1 MSWPAAPV
9 PASTSS
15 CRRRGVRWPCSTSAC
30 PTASLPTAR
39 CLNCTRPAVS
49 MWQACS
55 HPCGHGS
62 TDMARHQATDIAG
75 MDMKWHVL
83 KLLLPYLLQHRGRV
97 FLAFLTLVLGK
108 AATISLPFLL
118 KYIVDDLDAGTRGVD
133 AQGLDLALGLVA
145 VPVALILAYGLAR
158 FLNVILN
165 EVRDTLF
172 GRVTERTIRR
182 LSLQTFE
189 HLHGLDLDFHLNR
202 RTGGL
207 SRDIERGTSGISF
220 LMRFMI
226 FNIVP
231 TVLELVIVIG
241 IFLGNY
247 GLSFAGVI
255 VAALI
260 CYVVFSVVA
269 TERRTQYVRDM
280 NIADS
285 ATSNRA
291 IDSLLNYETVKYFT
305 NEDHESSLYDVE
317 LEKWERAKRNSRLSL
332 FALNA
337 GQAFIVAA
345 SMTLMLWLAAS
356 GVANGS
362 MSLGDFV
369 LVNTFMMQLFIPLNF
384 LGFVYREIKGAL
396 ANIEHLFGLL
406 GERPGIVQAE
416 PALPLGAGLP
426 DIEFRHVGFHYNPA
440 RAILEDVSFRVAPGE
455 KVAVVGASGSGKST
469 LVKLLFRFHDCS
481 SGAVLVGGRDVRELE
496 VRSLRRA
503 IGIVPQDTVLFN
515 DSIFNNVRYGR
526 PEASEAEVEEAIRL
540 AQLAPFI
547 RQLPEG
553 SATRV
558 GERGLKLSGG
568 EKQRVAIART
578 ILKKP
583 AILVFDE
590 ATSALDSRTER
601 GILEALREVARG
613 HTSLVIAHRL
623 STVVDANRILVL
635 EGGRI
640 VEQGTHQD
648 LLLKAGTYATMW
660 HTQQQ
665 ERERALPAAG

>member
-1 MSWPAAPV
+1 
-9 PASTSS
+9 
-15 CRRRGVRWPCSTSAC
+15 
-30 PTASLPTAR
+30 
-39 CLNCTRPAVS
+39 
-49 MWQACS
+49 
-55 HPCGHGS
+55 
-62 TDMARHQATDIAG
+62 MARHQATDIAG

-345 SMTLMLWLAAS
+345 SMTLMLWLAAR

-406 GERPGIVQAE
+406 AERPGIVEA
-416 PALPLGAGLP
+416 PDAVPLPAGLP
-426 DIEFRHVGFHYNPA
+426 DVEFRHVGFHYDPA
-440 RAILEDVSFRVAPGE
+440 RRILEDVSFRIEPGE

-481 SGAVLVGGRDVRELE
+481 SGAVLVGGRDVRELQI
-496 VRSLRRA
+496 RSLRRA

-526 PEASEAEVEEAIRL
+526 PDASDAEVEEAIRL
-540 AQLAPFI
+540 AQLDNFI

-553 SATRV
+553 SATLV

-578 ILKKP
+578 ILKRP

-665 ERERALPAAG
+665 ERERALPAAGKSGE